1 MNYEEQNDSF
11 EAEVQQKPSL
21 TETIEAL
28 RAEKAVASRVV
39 YYGLAHLDTYEI
51 ASLKP
56 VWASLSDEYRSRLL
70 TDLTEASELNF
81 ELDYHSLGVLSL
93 DDPEP
98 SVRAAAIDLLWE
110 DQTSELLSKLVDMAQ
125 FDDSSSVRAAAA
137 SALGRFILLGEYEE
151 LPERET
157 MLAQDTVINLLT
169 NDDEEVE
176 VRRRALE
183 AIANSSH
190 EIVHDA
196 ILDAYEGPEHLMK
209 ISSVFAM
216 GRSCD
221 REWEGAVLREIGSPD
236 AEIRY
241 EAAKAAGEL
250 ELKAAIPALGRI
262 AAYDDREIREVAVWS
277 LGEIGGREA
286 TRILTAL
293 AEEAQASEDTGF
305 LEAVEEAIG
314 NASLIGDIL
323 EFEEEDE

>member
-1 MNYEEQNDSF
+1 MDYEEQNDSF
-11 EAEVQQKPSL
+11 EAEDQQKPSL
-21 TETIEAL
+21 TDTIEAL
-28 RAEKAVASRVV
+28 RDEKAVASRII
-39 YYGLAHLDTYEI
+39 YYGLAHLDAYEI

-56 VWASLSDEYRSRLL
+56 VWESLSSEYRSRLL
-70 TDLTEASELNF
+70 IDLTEASELNF
-81 ELDYHSLGVLSL
+81 ELDYHSLGILSL
-93 DDPEP
+93 DDPEA

-110 DQTSELLSKLVDMAQ
+110 DQTSNLLSKLVDMAQ
-125 FDDSSSVRAAAA
+125 FDDAANVRAAAA

-157 MLAQDTVINLLT
+157 MLAQDAAINLLT
-169 NDDEEVE
+169 NDDEEIE

-196 ILDAYEGPEHLMK
+196 ILDAYQGSEHLMK
-209 ISSVFAM
+209 VSAVFAM

-221 REWEGAVLREIGSPD
+221 RVWERAVLREIGNPD

-250 ELKAAIPALGRI
+250 ELKAAIPTLGRI

-293 AEEAQASEDTGF
+293 AEDAQESGDSVF
-305 LEAVEEAIG
+305 LEAVEEALG
-314 NASLIGDIL
+314 NASLIGDNL
-323 EFEEEDE
+323 EFEDEDE